1 MLRWMFLAITV
12 VVGIPALAANWYINT
27 VYTAKVQGTRPA
39 LLDSDQDSGDT
50 DIDLLIF
57 TAANAGG
64 NAMSAHVIFEC
75 LTTCLVILFG
85 TSFGSSR
92 GPTELIS
99 HSMEP
104 HVGISTSASDLVP
117 NVIHRFRD
125 HRSN

>member
-1 MLRWMFLAITV
+1 MGMLRWMFLAITI

-27 VYTAKVQGTRPA
+27 VYTTKVRATRPVQS
-39 LLDSDQDSGDT
+39 DSDQDSDDS

-85 TSFGSSR
+85 ASVGS
-92 GPTELIS
+92 L
-99 HSMEP
+99 
-104 HVGISTSASDLVP
+104 
-117 NVIHRFRD
+117 RD
-125 HRSN
+125 QLD